1 MKKVQV
7 KSVIIVALLLAVA
20 AAAVFYLRRAPKNG
34 TAEVLRISGN
44 VELTEVQVS
53 FKVPGRML
61 SRAVD
66 EGAAV
71 RRGDPVARLEDA
83 ELQDALKLAQ
93 ADADAAAA
101 ALAEL
106 EAGSRREEVAQGE
119 ALLASAEAEA
129 VRVAADYRREAALYA
144 KEVIAKRELDAARAA
159 NDQASASVRERRQA
173 LQLLRK
179 GARRERVDE
188 ARARL
193 KGAQARVSTARER
206 LGYANLAAP
215 ISGVVLS
222 KSVEPGEQ
230 VAAGTPVVTLGDME
244 HCWLKGYIPETEL
257 GRVKLGQRARV
268 TTDSHPGKAFRGT
281 VSFISSEAEFT
292 PKNVQT
298 EKERVKLVYRI
309 KISLDNP
316 GMELKPGM
324 PADAEIELGQA
335 RPGPEPARR

>member
-1 MKKVQV
+1 VHVKKG
-7 KSVIIVALLLAVA
+7 IIVALLLAIVL
-20 AAAVFYLRRAPKNG
+20 AVVIYARRAPKEG
-34 TAEVLRISGN
+34 TAGAIRISGN

-53 FKVPGRML
+53 FKVPGRVL
-61 SRAVD
+61 SRLVD
-66 EGAAV
+66 EGV
-71 RRGDPVARLEDA
+71 VIKRGDIVAKLEDA
-83 ELQDALKLAQ
+83 ELQDALRLAQ

-101 ALAEL
+101 TLAEL

-119 ALLASAEAEA
+119 ALLARAEADA
-129 VRVAADYRREAALYA
+129 ARQAADYQREVALYA
-144 KEVIAKRELDAARAA
+144 KEVIPKRELDSARAA
-159 NDQASASVRERRQA
+159 TDQASATVRERREA
-173 LQLLRK
+173 LKLLRK
-179 GARRERVDE
+179 GARRERIDE

-193 KGAQARVSTARER
+193 KGAQARVSTAKER
-206 LGYANLAAP
+206 LGYATLSAP

-244 HCWLKGYIPETEL
+244 QCWLKGYIPETEL

-268 TTDSHPGKAFRGT
+268 TTDSHPGRVFEGR

-292 PKNVQT
+292 PKSVQT

-309 KISLDNP
+309 KISLNNP

-324 PADAEIELGQA
+324 PADAEIEAGGGQ
-335 RPGPEPARR
+335 PARR